1 MQGWRENGPRYI
13 GRMAASAEQPD
24 LRSRLHD
31 VPHKPGVYL
40 MRDRLNRVIYVG
52 KARDLRKRLAQ
63 YFTPARSRLAD
74 LKTRALLD
82 SVWDFAVHVVRSDA
96 KAVLLEEADPGIP
109 AEIQHFVPRRQKFP
123 PAPRQPRR
131 SVPQVHAGE
140 AAQGGRGALL
150 RPYAHSGALRTTM
163 EVLKRKYG
171 LRSCHPR
178 VPGEKDYRHCHDD
191 IIKNCSAPCIG
202 KIRPED
208 YRARVLQA
216 CAFLEGRSRG
226 SRRNSRRK
234 CRRRRRRLISKA
246 AALRDMISALRRTSK
261 RERRFLRGDSLPAG
275 GDLAGDL
282 RALGE
287 ALGLPKPPA
296 IMECFDISNITST
309 HIVASM
315 VRFRDGAPDRQAY
328 RRYRIRTVG
337 GQDDFASMA
346 EVVRRRYGRLLAAAR
361 EEFPEAAEFS
371 QEEASEAVGR
381 LALPFAIR
389 IPDLVI
395 VDGGRGQLSSAC
407 GELVRLGLRGQ
418 PVIGL
423 AKEREEIYFPNDPQ
437 PLRLPHESGALQ
449 LLQRIRDEAHRVA
462 NGYHQLLMKRRG
474 SESVLDDIPG
484 VSSARKQALLRVFGS
499 VERLRKAEIEDMA
512 KVSGVGARLA
522 REIKDALSGAP
533 CVTGSVIFSTGVRT
547 TGPAVPAGR
556 LPGRFPS
563 RDRRRGRSA

>member
-1 MQGWRENGPRYI
+1 MEVVS
-13 GRMAASAEQPD
+13 ASSEQPD
-24 LRSRLHD
+24 LRPRLHD

-40 MRDRLNRVIYVG
+40 MRDRLKRVIYVG

-82 SVWDFAVHVVRSDA
+82 SVWDFDIHMVRSEA
-96 KAVLLEEADPGIP
+96 EAVLLEGRLIKEYRPKYNISFRDDKNFLQLRIDLDDPFP
-109 AEIQHFVPRRQKFP
+109 KFSLVRLRR
-123 PAPRQPRR
+123 
-131 SVPQVHAGE
+131 E
-140 AAQGGRGALL
+140 DGA
-150 RPYAHSGALRTTM
+150 RYFGPYAHSGALRTTL
-163 EVLKRKYG
+163 EILKRKYG
-171 LRSCHPR
+171 LRSCRPR
-178 VPGEKDYRHCHDD
+178 VPGEGDYRHCHDD

-202 KIRPED
+202 KISREE
-208 YRARVLQA
+208 YLGRVRQA
-216 CAFLEGRSRG
+216 CAFLEGRSRDVAG
-226 SRRNSRRK
+226 EFEAEMMAAARAHDFE
-234 CRRRRRRLISKA
+234 KA
-246 AALRDMISALRRTSK
+246 AALRDMLAALRQTSK
-261 RERRFLRGDSLPAG
+261 RERRFLRGSALPSG
-275 GDLAGDL
+275 GEPADDL
-282 RALGE
+282 RELGE

-315 VRFRDGAPDRQAY
+315 VRFKDGVPDRQAY
-328 RRYRIRTVG
+328 RRYRIRTVR

-361 EEFPEAAEFS
+361 EAFPGAAEFS
-371 QEEASEAVGR
+371 QEEAAEAVAR
-381 LALPFAIR
+381 LPVPQAVR

-407 GELVRLGLRGQ
+407 GELVRLGMRGQ

-462 NGYHQLLMKRRG
+462 NGYHQLLMKRRV

-484 VSSARKQALLRVFGS
+484 VSNARKQALLRVFGS
-499 VERLRKAEIEDMA
+499 VERLRKAETGEIA
-512 KVSGVGARLA
+512 KVSGVGGRLA
-522 REIKDALSGAP
+522 REIRDALSA
-533 CVTGSVIFSTGVRT
+533 
-547 TGPAVPAGR
+547 
-556 LPGRFPS
+556 
-563 RDRRRGRSA
+563 RRRD